1 MTIHL
6 TPLPH
11 DPPPGNLSQ
20 AGTPQRAAHLLIMA
34 SIALASAALA
44 LALIQNADFDPKL
57 AVTASLGL
65 CVWAGLMHWIVTR
78 ERREMP
84 VVQAPARKRRGPR
97 REPSLKMDAQPTEAK
112 VEPSDLALELIA
124 RGERGGAIDSGH
136 SIGHEQTR
144 AVAPHSAAAPLPPL
158 EAWSRD
164 ETHDHNRDQTAA
176 PAAPVQAA
184 PVAPP
189 AWPDLSHMRP
199 AAGVAPQ
206 PAPVPLNAAGAE
218 TEFERVERLVK
229 RLADNVNQFE
239 ALQTAKAAEIA
250 TAGLPA
256 ADLHGEAATDP
267 DNALAAS
274 ISALKRASHVPL
286 PHETAADRTTA
297 PVPIASTPTASPTK
311 APLWQKPEAPRF
323 TDPEAG
329 SQRAEILSALNEQ
342 RIDVFLQP
350 ILDLGNQKP
359 EHYEVSIAL
368 RTANGAAI
376 DLAQAASDLSGTGLL
391 PLIDQVRIARASQM
405 ARRLA
410 ERGKSGAVFAEING
424 ETLYDGGFQDT
435 FATPD
440 RPVGAFPGQLVLTL
454 PQAHVLTFT
463 SADWQTLARLHAAGF
478 GFALSDVTTLDMDF
492 ASLTGAGF
500 VFARLDAEAFLI
512 GLPTADGAV
521 PPADICRHLA
531 ACGLT
536 LIVGGIV
543 EEHQLARIFGF
554 GVLFGQ
560 GQLFGAA
567 RAVKQGSAQ
576 AQSVAAA

>member
-11 DPPPGNLSQ
+11 DPPADGRAFAPESLSQ
-20 AGTPQRAAHLLIMA
+20 AGTPQRAAHLLIIA
-34 SIALASAALA
+34 SIVLASSALA
-44 LALIQNADFDPKL
+44 LALIQNAGFDPGL
-57 AVTASLGL
+57 AATASLGL
-65 CVWAGLMHWIVTR
+65 CTWAGLMHWILTR
-78 ERREMP
+78 EPRAKP
-84 VVQAPARKRRGPR
+84 VALTPAKKRRGPR
-97 REPSLKMDAQPTEAK
+97 REPTLKMETPPAEPR

-124 RGERGGAIDSGH
+124 RGERAGETPTAQPARP
-136 SIGHEQTR
+136 EP
-144 AVAPHSAAAPLPPL
+144 VAAPTMELASQVSAL

-164 ETHDHNRDQTAA
+164 ETVPAPQPA
-176 PAAPVQAA
+176 PATA
-184 PVAPP
+184 P
-189 AWPDLSHMRP
+189 AWPDLSQTRRAP
-199 AAGVAPQ
+199 ASAAPT
-206 PAPVPLNAAGAE
+206 E

-239 ALQTAKAAEIA
+239 ALQAAKTAEPEFAA
-250 TAGLPA
+250 GA
-256 ADLHGEAATDP
+256 AADP

-274 ISALKRASHVPL
+274 ISALKRANHVPQ
-286 PHETAADRTTA
+286 PHEMAADVVSEGALPAGVA
-297 PVPIASTPTASPTK
+297 PVSQPEVTSWP
-311 APLWQKPEAPRF
+311 KPDAPRF
-323 TDPEAG
+323 ANPETG
-329 SQRAEILSALNEQ
+329 SQRSAILSALNEQ

-359 EHYEVSIAL
+359 QHYEVSIAL
-368 RTANGAAI
+368 RTANGTAI

-410 ERGKSGAVFAEING
+410 ERGKAGAVFAEMNG
-424 ETLYDGGFQDT
+424 ETLNDGGFQDT
-435 FATPD
+435 FANRE

-454 PQAHVLTFT
+454 PQDHVMTFT
-463 SADWQTLARLHAAGF
+463 TADWQTLARLHAAGF
-478 GFALSDVTTLDMDF
+478 GFALCDVTTLDMDF
-492 ASLTGAGF
+492 AGLTGAGF

-512 GLPTADGAV
+512 GLPTANGVV

-531 ACGLT
+531 SCGLT

-567 RAVKQGSAQ
+567 RAVKPDMAQ
-576 AQSVAAA
+576 AQAVAAA